1 MHRFYKV
8 TGVSAKSCRGYQ
20 RTAGEGSCWGKAPK
34 NTGDGQR
41 YYRKLPGSRKC
52 QELQGIPENC
62 RGGELLGESTK
73 KHWGWPEV
81 LPEVA
86 GEQEVP
92 RVAGNTGEL
101 PGRGATGGKH
111 QKTLG
116 MARGITR
123 SCREAGSA
131 KSCSG
136 TGGKLSGKVVGKK
149 KCKRLGTKKYAQCT
163 SKRDNGA

>member
-86 GEQEVP
+86 GKQEVP
-92 RVAGNTGEL
+92 RVAVEL
-101 PGRGATGGKH
+101 GG
-111 QKTLG
+111 
-116 MARGITR
+116 
-123 SCREAGSA
+123 SCR
-131 KSCSG
+131 
-136 TGGKLSGKVVGKK
+136 GKLSGRKNARDWARRNMLNALLREIMVPNLLRTTEVGHQKSNFQHVQS
-149 KCKRLGTKKYAQCT
+149 G
-163 SKRDNGA
+163 